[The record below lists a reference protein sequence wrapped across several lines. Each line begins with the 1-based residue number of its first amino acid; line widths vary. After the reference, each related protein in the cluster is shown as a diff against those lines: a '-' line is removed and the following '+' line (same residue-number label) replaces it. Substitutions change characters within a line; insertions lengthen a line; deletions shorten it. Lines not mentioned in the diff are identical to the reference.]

1 MWQVFRQVLYDAGHP
16 VYRALPSFLNE
27 ILRLAGFQSATFN
40 LFVPGVEP
48 SGLGYTEYHN
58 LARGIV
64 PGVVGLYEL
73 ILFYL
78 LNFA

>member
-1 MWQVFRQVLYDAGHP
+1 MRQVFRQVLYDAGHP
-16 VYRALPSFLNE
+16 VYRALPSSLNE
-27 ILRLAGFQSATFN
+27 ILSLAGIESATFN

-48 SGLGYTEYHN
+48 SGPGYTEYHN
-58 LARGIV
+58 PAKEIV
-64 PGVVGLYEL
+64 PGVVGLYGL